1 MIESDYLKEDT
12 DILKRLKRIPSLK
25 FFNEENLNELMNL
38 SKIRKYAPG
47 EIIIKEDSYDKW
59 IYFLLDGKVR
69 VVKSGKE
76 IRIFYHSGD
85 IFGEMGIIDG
95 LARSASVYAVDETLC
110 LATDLSY
117 IDRLSDNNKIVM
129 AYILY
134 KVFAE
139 FLANRLRLTSEE
151 LVRAKEKIE
160 RLKAKL
166 NQ

>member
-69 VVKSGKE
+69 VQSD
-76 IRIFYHSGD
+76 Y
-85 IFGEMGIIDG
+85 
-95 LARSASVYAVDETLC
+95 LRS
-110 LATDLSY
+110 
-117 IDRLSDNNKIVM
+117 
-129 AYILY
+129 
-134 KVFAE
+134 
-139 FLANRLRLTSEE
+139 
-151 LVRAKEKIE
+151 
-160 RLKAKL
+160 KAGF
-166 NQ
+166 